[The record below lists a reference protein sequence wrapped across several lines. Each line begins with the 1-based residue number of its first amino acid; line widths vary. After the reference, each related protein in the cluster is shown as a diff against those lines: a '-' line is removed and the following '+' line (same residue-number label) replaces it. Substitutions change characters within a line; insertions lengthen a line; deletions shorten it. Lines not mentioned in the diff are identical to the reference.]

1 MSCRCYCRVC
11 IVKFYYRQLRIPLNI
26 LVSKERDEEI
36 RSKLVKKPLESY
48 NPETGLRSHR
58 YVSLSKDLN
67 YLINLF
73 ENSTRIVTFSHVLNL
88 WGKSFMR

>member
-1 MSCRCYCRVC
+1 MCCQYYCSVY
-11 IVKFYYRQLRIPLNI
+11 IVKFCFRQLRVPLNI

-58 YVSLSKDLN
+58 
-67 YLINLF
+67 
-73 ENSTRIVTFSHVLNL
+73 
-88 WGKSFMR
+88 

>member
-1 MSCRCYCRVC
+1 MCCQYYCSVC
-11 IVKFYYRQLRIPLNI
+11 IVKFCFRQLRVPLNI

-58 YVSLSKDLN
+58 
-67 YLINLF
+67 
-73 ENSTRIVTFSHVLNL
+73 
-88 WGKSFMR
+88 